1 MRVTPAR
8 RRGSSYVGSDKYDAL
23 LVISGDQPVMG
34 KKGEIFD
41 FGLRSCFRSTFHT
54 ETVL

>member
-41 FGLRSCFRSTFHT
+41 FCLSKKN
-54 ETVL
+54 TVKGGIVF